1 VTDRLRAATDRVVN
15 AKEARDYLEC
25 PVSEDEREDVL
36 ALVRWFRRRYAT
48 PVARLAYV
56 RRAYA
61 RWRLV
66 RGSVRDPGRR
76 STTYRETDR

>member
-1 VTDRLRAATDRVVN
+1 MTDRLREATDRVVS
-15 AKEARDYLEC
+15 AKEARDYLEY
-25 PVSEDEREDVL
+25 PVSVAEREDVL

-61 RWRLV
+61 RWRLA
-66 RGSVRDPGRR
+66 RGSARDI
-76 STTYRETDR
+76 